1 MPQEKR
7 RDKNLNTHID
17 LSKRC
22 KFLRE
27 KSMKEETLK
36 EENLL
41 RPKAG
46 AGVPEPGLNRRPD
59 SVA

>member
-1 MPQEKR
+1 
-7 RDKNLNTHID
+7 
-17 LSKRC
+17 
-22 KFLRE
+22 
-27 KSMKEETLK
+27 MKEETLK

>member
-1 MPQEKR
+1 
-7 RDKNLNTHID
+7 
-17 LSKRC
+17 
-22 KFLRE
+22 
-27 KSMKEETLK
+27 MKEETLK

-59 SVA
+59 SKPKIRGRT